1 MNKVFFQYRL
11 KAEMLCIGERMKKGT
26 FRPCVKTIPFSSIV
40 GALRDEYGFK
50 EGEIFAAGYL
60 EKTEDRE
67 KNKIEQM
74 TMAPQYVDSGVSRVP
89 LAVEFLINVE
99 AKVYILGEK
108 ELIEKRLGE
117 KFDLTMGALKS
128 KGFGRCKLS
137 EMTLVED
144 LKIEEGK
151 LLTRIPE
158 EHLDKFCIK
167 QLKKPVYGYLFKQ
180 TPSEEWICVKSLFEG
195 SLVRGYKFIVGG
207 DEYGKIR

>member
-11 KAEMLCIGERMKKGT
+11 IAEMLCIGERMKKGT

-40 GALRDEYGFK
+40 GALKDEYGFK

-60 EKTEDRE
+60 EATQDNQT
-67 KNKIEQM
+67 NKIEQM

-89 LAVEFLINVE
+89 LTVEFIINVK
-99 AKVYILGEK
+99 AKVYLLGEK
-108 ELIEKRLGE
+108 DLIEKRLGE
-117 KFDLTMGALKS
+117 KFSITMGALKS

-144 LKIEEGK
+144 LTIKKGE

-158 EHLDKFCIK
+158 EHLDKFCIEK
-167 QLKKPVYGYLFKQ
+167 LKKPVYGYLFKP
-180 TPSEEWICVKSLFEG
+180 TSLTEGVYVKSLFER
-195 SLVRGYKFIVGG
+195 SLVKGYNFIVGG
-207 DEYGKIR
+207 VE